1 MPIHYQEYD
10 SKGFI
15 VKTEREGINMVI
27 TSRISAA
34 ELREKYDVLIGWGV
48 GRNEY
53 IRKYNP
59 FLFPMDYMIDI
70 NKELEGKTICGMK
83 VSNTDI
89 LEKVADNHV
98 CFIVF
103 PNIEQSVEQEVSKYV
118 KNYDI
123 VVSALIELGGGKR
136 FYSECGEDLLFMQ
149 MIDKL
154 GLKNPSYL
162 DIGVCHPVI
171 RNNTYMLY
179 EHGYRKGVLVEP
191 NPDMCRLIREYRP
204 GNVLLNMGACADESQ
219 SLKYYISSNPSMM
232 GHNTFSEEAGKC
244 GFTNYLTI
252 PVANI
257 NHIIETYCSGTLD
270 ILDLDAEGMDGSL
283 ISALDT
289 ERYRIKMICVETVI
303 CGNDLVGK
311 VLGEKGYVHF
321 ASTGNNGIYLA
332 KELLAGVY

>member
-123 VVSALIELGGGKR
+123 VVSALIELGGG
-136 FYSECGEDLLFMQ
+136 
-149 MIDKL
+149 
-154 GLKNPSYL
+154 
-162 DIGVCHPVI
+162 
-171 RNNTYMLY
+171 
-179 EHGYRKGVLVEP
+179 
-191 NPDMCRLIREYRP
+191 
-204 GNVLLNMGACADESQ
+204 
-219 SLKYYISSNPSMM
+219 
-232 GHNTFSEEAGKC
+232 
-244 GFTNYLTI
+244 
-252 PVANI
+252 
-257 NHIIETYCSGTLD
+257 
-270 ILDLDAEGMDGSL
+270 
-283 ISALDT
+283 
-289 ERYRIKMICVETVI
+289 
-303 CGNDLVGK
+303 
-311 VLGEKGYVHF
+311 
-321 ASTGNNGIYLA
+321 
-332 KELLAGVY
+332 